1 MKKCLIA
8 LLLLCIT
15 VGAAQAQETTP
26 EPVGEETVEAN
37 PEVTPE
43 MTVEATAEA
52 TPESRHITAPGYYTV
67 QTGSNAVSRSFLLS
81 VPVSY
86 FNGEGSAP
94 VVFALHGAGGNGAGY
109 ETYAGW
115 QQLSEDERIIVV
127 YPDGVD
133 GQWNDGRPGALYDDA
148 AFLAGIVESLD
159 GILTIDRDRVY
170 ATGYS
175 MGGMMSLRLACMLP
189 EYFAGAASIA
199 STMPQYIVP
208 DCDGTVPRPVIF
220 LVGTNDFVIPWM
232 GVRNAYMDA
241 GSSASYWSEHNGC
254 QFIGPQDALPDE
266 DVGDGTRVI
275 RQNFTNCEDGA
286 SVSFYGIYGGGHT
299 VPGGA
304 FPGAFA
310 MGATSNDITAAEE
323 IWSFFESVD
332 GGE

>member
-8 LLLLCIT
+8 ILMLCLA
-15 VGAAQAQETTP
+15 GAVQAQEDTP
-26 EPVGEETVEAN
+26 EPIPEETVE
-37 PEVTPE
+37 VTPE
-43 MTVEATAEA
+43 ITAEA
-52 TPESRHITAPGYYTV
+52 TAPVRRISAPGYYTV
-67 QTGSNAVSRSFLLS
+67 QTGSGDVNRSFLLS

-86 FNGEGSAP
+86 FNGEGAVP
-94 VVFALHGAGGNGAGY
+94 VVLALHGAGGNGAGY

-148 AFLAGIVESLD
+148 SFLAGIVESLD
-159 GILTIDRDRVY
+159 DILTIDRSKVY

-175 MGGMMSLRLACMLP
+175 MGGMMSLRLACLLP

-199 STMPQYIVP
+199 STMPQYIAP
-208 DCDGTVPRPVIF
+208 DCDGTVPKPVIF

-254 QFIGPQDALPDE
+254 QFIGPQEALPDM
-266 DVGDGTRVI
+266 DVSDGTRVI

-286 SVSFYGIYGGGHT
+286 SVSFYGIFGGGHT

-310 MGATSNDITAAEE
+310 MGATSSDITAAEE
-323 IWSFFESVD
+323 IWSFFESVSA
-332 GGE
+332 G